1 MLYLAFFISI
11 FRFEPNDPADEPAD
25 EPVEPNELVDEDNNN
40 NLIHHRQFV
49 SFFNNNEFN
58 NDFAVE
64 LDNLFL

>member
-11 FRFEPNDPADEPAD
+11 FRFEPNEPAD
-25 EPVEPNELVDEDNNN
+25 EVDNNN
-40 NLIHHRQFV
+40 NLMLQRQFV

-58 NDFAVE
+58 NEFAVE

>member
-11 FRFEPNDPADEPAD
+11 FRFEPNEPNEPNEPAD
-25 EPVEPNELVDEDNNN
+25 KPNELPEEVDNNN
-40 NLIHHRQFV
+40 NLILQRQFV

-58 NDFAVE
+58 NEFAVE

>member
-11 FRFEPNDPADEPAD
+11 FRFEPNEPNEPPDEPNEPAD
-25 EPVEPNELVDEDNNN
+25 EVDNNN
-40 NLIHHRQFV
+40 NLMLQRQFV

-58 NDFAVE
+58 NEFAVE